1 MNGFIKGILLLLPYV
16 FMVLGFDIYDRVNPQ
31 LGGLPFFYWYQLVWI
46 FIAAILTFTVYLVE
60 SKEYERKKV
69 NS

>member
-1 MNGFIKGILLLLPYV
+1 MNGFIKGILLLLPYI
-16 FMVLGFDIYDRVNPQ
+16 FMVLGFDIYNRVNPQ